1 MIPKATTKF
10 IYESHFVEV
19 KCPHG
24 AMWNGAMDMDSTPF
38 KGNGLALPIDK
49 LLYIYLLCPHSEHQK
64 KICSNLNSLNTFSK
78 ETGSPNVKLIL
89 IR

>member
-19 KCPHG
+19 KCPH
-24 AMWNGAMDMDSTPF
+24 GAMDMDSTPF

-49 LLYIYLLCPHSEHQK
+49 LLYIYLLCSHSAHQK
-64 KICSNLNSLNTFSK
+64 KSVPI
-78 ETGSPNVKLIL
+78 
-89 IR
+89 

>member
-24 AMWNGAMDMDSTPF
+24 GAMWNAPMDMDSTTIQRKWP
-38 KGNGLALPIDK
+38 GPAN
-49 LLYIYLLCPHSEHQK
+49 
-64 KICSNLNSLNTFSK
+64 
-78 ETGSPNVKLIL
+78 
-89 IR
+89 R